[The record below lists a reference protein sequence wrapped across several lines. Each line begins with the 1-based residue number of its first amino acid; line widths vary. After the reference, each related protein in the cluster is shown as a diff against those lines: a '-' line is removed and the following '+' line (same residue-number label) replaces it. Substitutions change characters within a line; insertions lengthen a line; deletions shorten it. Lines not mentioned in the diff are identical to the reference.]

1 MELKAT
7 KFVGEGRISYIF
19 LERSIGRYLSEK
31 YKWVKLLSI
40 WDLKPSYLKD
50 MKRRKMFW

>member
-19 LERSIGRYLSEK
+19 LERSIGRHLSEK